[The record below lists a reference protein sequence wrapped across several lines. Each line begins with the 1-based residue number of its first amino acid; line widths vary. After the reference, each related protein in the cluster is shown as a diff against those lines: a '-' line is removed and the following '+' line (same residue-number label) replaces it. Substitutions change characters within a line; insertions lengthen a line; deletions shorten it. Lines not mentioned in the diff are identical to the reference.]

1 MDAELIQGRQ
11 LVEEFLALM
20 PKVGAKKVCSADPSQ
35 RTGNHHVIGIP
46 FDLQLKLPSIF
57 LANEFMGSQYRE
69 LFNGDTTAYGNDH
82 SVADMAFVGYM
93 ARQGLTADEM
103 DFMFRAS
110 GLYRDK
116 WDEMRGAATYGQM
129 TIAKA
134 FEGLPIAPD
143 THGYDRWWNTSDLNR
158 YRPEYVSGGMPARKF
173 VGPKIGPGVRL
184 FPAAALSALVALGA
198 VGKTSL
204 LVSIG
209 VHVAAGKDWNGHPVE
224 QHKVAIFFCEE
235 IKLEIN
241 RKFSA
246 IVDGWSTAERQ
257 KAAENIML
265 VPLVGDDARLTKIYH
280 GQYQNSGVTE
290 KMITLLDAFGLKD
303 GLVVI
308 DHMQGFASGDLNT
321 SETATSICREANK
334 IVQATGA
341 AVVFAA
347 HISKANIKATEL
359 EQGFAVGSLA
369 FENATR
375 QMVGMLPMPVD
386 EAKKYGLEAHRNQ
399 YAWLGLPK
407 NSYGGTDAGVWLK
420 KELVPNYH
428 TVVMAPVELVV
439 PISGPRKSANEKL
452 ADRIVD
458 YLRQYPLTSKN
469 QLDRVAGEDGVLRAS
484 KGKIRDVLGGLLD
497 TGVIETHSVTEAE
510 RQQHDIPKQV
520 KEILTVKALKPTAKP
535 AKPAGNQVAQ
545 AGLKPL
551 VEEP

>member
-1 MDAELIQGRQ
+1 MGAELIQGQ
-11 LVEEFLALM
+11 HLAQEFLALM
-20 PKVGAKKVCSADPSQ
+20 PKTEPKKEGSVDPSH
-35 RTGNHHVIGIP
+35 RTGSGHVSAIP

-69 LFNGDTTAYGNDH
+69 LFNGDTAAYGYDH
-82 SVADMAFVGYM
+82 SAADLALVGYM
-93 ARQGLTADEM
+93 ARQGLTADEV
-103 DFMFRAS
+103 DLLFRAS

-116 WDEMRGAATYGQM
+116 WDEMRGANTYGQM

-143 THGYDRWWNTSDLNR
+143 TQGENRWWNTSDLNR

-173 VGPKIGPGVRL
+173 VGPKIGPSVHL

-209 VHVAAGKDWNGHPVE
+209 AHVAAGKDWNGNPVT

-235 IKLEIN
+235 IQEEVN

-246 IVDGWSTAERQ
+246 IVDGWSPAERQ
-257 KAAENIML
+257 EATENMML
-265 VPLVGDDARLTKIYH
+265 VPLVGDDARLTQINH
-280 GQYQNSGVTE
+280 GQYRDSGVTE
-290 KMITLLDAFGLKD
+290 KLIGLLDAFGLKD

-375 QMVGMLPMPVD
+375 QMVGMLPMS
-386 EAKKYGLEAHRNQ
+386 EEAAKKYGLDAYRHQ

-420 KELVPNYH
+420 KELVPSYH
-428 TVVMAPVELVV
+428 TVVMAPVELAV

-452 ADRIVD
+452 GDRIAD
-458 YLRQYPLTSKN
+458 YINHHPWTSKN
-469 QLDRVAGEDGVLRAS
+469 QLDGIAGEDGVLKAS
-484 KGKIRDVLGGLLD
+484 KGKIRDVLRGLLD
-497 TGVIETHSVTEAE
+497 TGVIETHSVTDAE
-510 RQQHDIPKQV
+510 RQQHDIPKQM
-520 KEILTVKALKPTAKP
+520 KEILTIKALKPAAKP
-535 AKPAGNQVAQ
+535 AKPAGNQVPQ

-551 VEEP
+551 VGEP